1 MPPGSPSL
9 NRMRNVPGV
18 HCSRTFSASDFC
30 MKPWIDLWV
39 CVCERESV
47 CLCMQVRVCVC
58 ACVSVCVEGVCA
70 CMCVSVCEGMS
81 VHVCWYASVCVCC
94 DSKLCGCE
102 LPTAFIQ
109 RSHKM

>member
-39 CVCERESV
+39 CVCERECVFVHVRESV
-47 CLCMQVRVCVC
+47 CL
-58 ACVSVCVEGVCA
+58 
-70 CMCVSVCEGMS
+70 CMCVSVCGRCVCM
-81 VHVCWYASVCVCC
+81 HVCQCV
-94 DSKLCGCE
+94 
-102 LPTAFIQ
+102 
-109 RSHKM
+109 